1 MKKQIKINYI
11 LTLILVFCIGATI
24 PTLIGSSQVNEQHSA
39 KSEVPYCVTSP
50 TVPAQ
55 VTFDGETI
63 DLRRYDR
70 RERMDREIL
79 AFTYM
84 HSTTMLLIKRANR
97 YFPIIEPILKA
108 NGIPD
113 DFKYLMVIES
123 NLNSIARSPAGA
135 AHHGTRVR
143 TGSERECG
151 RTLSYR
157 ESYRSCLQIFQT
169 GICQIWRLD
178 SSLRRLQ
185 RRTGAHLLPTRK
197 TVGKPCH
204 GLVAGRRNFLLHVP
218 VAGS

>member
-1 MKKQIKINYI
+1 MKKQTKINYI
-11 LTLILVFCIGATI
+11 LTLILVFCIGASI
-24 PTLIGSSQVNEQHSA
+24 PVLTGSSQVTEQHSA

-70 RERMDREIL
+70 RERMDREMM

-123 NLNSIARSPAGA
+123 NLNNIARSPAGA
-135 AHHGTRVR
+135 AGLWQFMPA
-143 TGSERECG
+143 TGRE
-151 RTLSYR
+151 
-157 ESYRSCLQIFQT
+157 F
-169 GICQIWRLD
+169 
-178 SSLRRLQ
+178 
-185 RRTGAHLLPTRK
+185 
-197 TVGKPCH
+197 
-204 GLVAGRRNFLLHVP
+204 GLEVNDNVDDATTSKKQP
-218 VAGS
+218 